1 MFCRQ
6 KQVACG
12 TCSLIAYFAA
22 EAQSVDYHPLY
33 GEVVEEVDVF
43 VLVEGVERR
52 VIKRITH
59 LVGSKE
65 VGEGFYD
72 IAVFII
78 GVVVRLL
85 VYIVLERA
93 IFAFLRSCPLLCGRY
108 RSPPLRRVYQTLPAL
123 RCA

>member
-12 TCSLIAYFAA
+12 TCGLIAYFAT

-33 GEVVEEVDVF
+33 GEVIEEVDVF

-52 VIKRITH
+52 VIKRITY

-93 IFAFLRSCPLLCGRY
+93 IFAFLRLVGREAGIVAEDKV
-108 RSPPLRRVYQTLPAL
+108 LH
-123 RCA
+123 